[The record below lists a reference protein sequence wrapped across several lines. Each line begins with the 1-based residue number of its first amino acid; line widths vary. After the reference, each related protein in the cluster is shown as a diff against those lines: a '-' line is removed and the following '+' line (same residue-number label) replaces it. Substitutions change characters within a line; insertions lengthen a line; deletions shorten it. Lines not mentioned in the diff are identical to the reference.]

1 MLDCLHG
8 IANPPLSS
16 PKDVL
21 LSYYVCVFHCFSC
34 VQLFAILWTVACQT
48 PLSMEFSRPEY
59 WSGLPS
65 PSPGDNPDPWIE
77 PRSPALE
84 ADALSSKPVIAYFIN
99 FKKTALIFKSHQIR
113 SDQSLSRVRLFANP

>member
-77 PRSPALE
+77 PRSPALQ
-84 ADALSSKPVIAYFIN
+84 ADSLPAEPQGIAFHLPM
-99 FKKTALIFKSHQIR
+99 FKA
-113 SDQSLSRVRLFANP
+113 